1 MSRKSPKVSDE
12 AEGQPWFQWVVLG
25 VVAVVTLLAFLGHI
39 LTSTILL
46 SATAIVTGL
55 MRLVLREKS
64 PWKVR
69 SVAFDAAFSI
79 LIGISLIG
87 IYLSILFIR

>member
-1 MSRKSPKVSDE
+1 MSRKSPYVSDST
-12 AEGQPWFQWVVLG
+12 EGQPWFQWVMLS
-25 VVAVVTLLAFLGHI
+25 AIALVTLLAFLGHI
-39 LTSTILL
+39 LIATILL

-55 MRLVLREKS
+55 MRLVLRERS

-69 SVAFDAAFSI
+69 SVAVDATFSI